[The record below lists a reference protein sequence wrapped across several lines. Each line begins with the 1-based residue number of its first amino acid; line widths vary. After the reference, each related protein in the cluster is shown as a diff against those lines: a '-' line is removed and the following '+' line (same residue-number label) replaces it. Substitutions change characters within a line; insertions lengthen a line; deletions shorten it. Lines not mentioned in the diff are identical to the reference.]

1 MEPGKDMKRI
11 CAITLFA
18 AVFAVVAVSG
28 CTGLFDGTGKSTPVP
43 TVYGPI
49 PSPLPTPTPT
59 PGPGPAIAHSKASN
73 DVNILVSPMD
83 YKVVTGGRT
92 RDGKQYEN
100 IYLVVENS
108 GTQTAEKVMLTVTI
122 INENNL
128 NMLVYQQFPVGD
140 LARGERKTMNLTT
153 NIHEYTN
160 FIKMTIDTEWGAH
173 SEYYRSVPFEDTYSN
188 LVV

>member
-1 MEPGKDMKRI
+1 MGPGRDMKRI
-11 CAITLFA
+11 CTITLFA
-18 AVFAVVAVSG
+18 AVFAVVAISG

-49 PSPLPTPTPT
+49 PSPLPTPTPAPT
-59 PGPGPAIAHSKASN
+59 AGPAISHSKTSN
-73 DVNILVSPMD
+73 EVSLLMSTMD

-92 RDGKQYEN
+92 NDGKQYEN

-108 GTQTAEKVMLTVTI
+108 GTKTAEKVMLTVTI

-140 LARGERKTMNLTT
+140 LSRGERKVMNLTT
-153 NIHEYTN
+153 NVHEYTN
-160 FIKMTIDTEWGAH
+160 FIKMTIDTEWGPN

>member
-1 MEPGKDMKRI
+1 MKWV

-18 AVFAVVAVSG
+18 AVFAVVAISG
-28 CTGLFDGTGKSTPVP
+28 CTGLFDGTGKTTPVP

-59 PGPGPAIAHSKASN
+59 PAPGLAISHSKASN
-73 DVNILVSPMD
+73 EVNLITSPMD

-92 RDGKQYEN
+92 NDGRQYEN

-108 GTQTAEKVMLTVTI
+108 GIKTAEKVMLTVTI
-122 INENNL
+122 LNENNL
-128 NMLVYQQFPVGD
+128 TVLVYQQFPVGD
-140 LARGERKTMNLTT
+140 LSRGERKVMNLTT
-153 NIHEYTN
+153 SVHEYTN
-160 FIKMTIDTEWGAH
+160 FIKMTIDTEWGPN

>member
-1 MEPGKDMKRI
+1 MEPGNDMKRVY
-11 CAITLFA
+11 AITLFA
-18 AVFAVVAVSG
+18 AVLVAVAVSG
-28 CTGLFDGTGKSTPVP
+28 CTGLFDGGSKSTPVP
-43 TVYGPI
+43 TVYGPL

-59 PGPGPAIAHSKASN
+59 PVPGAAITHSKPSN
-73 DVNILVSPMD
+73 DVNIITSPMD

-92 RDGKQYEN
+92 KDGKQFED
-100 IYLVVENS
+100 IYLVVENT

-140 LARGERKTMNLTT
+140 LSRGERKAMNLTT
-153 NIHEYTN
+153 GVHEYTN
-160 FIKMTIDTEWGAH
+160 FIKLTIETEWGKY
-173 SEYYRSVPFEDTYSN
+173 SEYYRSVPFEDTFSN

>member
-1 MEPGKDMKRI
+1 MKWVY
-11 CAITLFA
+11 AIMLLA

-43 TVYGPI
+43 TVYGPL

-59 PGPGPAIAHSKASN
+59 PVPGSAIAHSMPSN
-73 DVNILVSPMD
+73 DVNLLTSPMD

-92 RDGKQYEN
+92 NDGKQFES
-100 IYLVVENS
+100 IYLVVENT

-140 LARGERKTMNLTT
+140 LSRGERKVMNITT
-153 NIHEYTN
+153 GIHEYTN
-160 FIKMTIDTEWGAH
+160 FIKMTIETGWGKN
-173 SEYYRSVPFEDTYSN
+173 SEYYRSVPFENTYSN